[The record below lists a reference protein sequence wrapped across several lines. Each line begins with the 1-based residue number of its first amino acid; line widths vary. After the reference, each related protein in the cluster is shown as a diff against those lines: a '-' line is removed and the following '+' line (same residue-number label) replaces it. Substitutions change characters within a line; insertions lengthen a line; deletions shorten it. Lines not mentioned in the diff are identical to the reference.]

1 MRQVFRERGV
11 VAETKGKPAVSFS
24 HPAEWIFC
32 AKKAGSAVLSAFF
45 IGGIMMGAYLKKLP
59 ESLRELKNVR
69 SLAAIAM
76 LLALRVVL
84 GMFANA
90 TLPMF
95 GNTVKLSA
103 AFIPIAVGGAM
114 FGPVPAALIGALGD
128 VISFVIAPTGGGYF
142 PGFTISGLLTGLVYG
157 FALYHETLKLPRIAI
172 AWAVNTLVTET
183 FLAALWLWILYAQQP
198 DYGFYLT
205 ARLISQAV
213 KCAPEILVLFAL
225 SKPIERLS
233 SALRRKTVK
242 G

>member
-1 MRQVFRERGV
+1 
-11 VAETKGKPAVSFS
+11 
-24 HPAEWIFC
+24 
-32 AKKAGSAVLSAFF
+32 
-45 IGGIMMGAYLKKLP
+45 MGNYLKKFP
-59 ESLRELKNVR
+59 ASLRELKNVR
-69 SLAAIAM
+69 ALAAIAM

-157 FALYHETLKLPRIAI
+157 FALGLSTRCWSRPSSPPCGCGSSTRSSRTTASISPR
-172 AWAVNTLVTET
+172 
-183 FLAALWLWILYAQQP
+183 
-198 DYGFYLT
+198 G
-205 ARLISQAV
+205 
-213 KCAPEILVLFAL
+213 
-225 SKPIERLS
+225 
-233 SALRRKTVK
+233 
-242 G
+242 

>member
-1 MRQVFRERGV
+1 
-11 VAETKGKPAVSFS
+11 
-24 HPAEWIFC
+24 
-32 AKKAGSAVLSAFF
+32 
-45 IGGIMMGAYLKKLP
+45 MGNYLKKFP
-59 ESLRELKNVR
+59 ASLRELKNVR
-69 SLAAIAM
+69 ALAAIAM

-157 FALYHETLKLPRIAI
+157 FALYHEKLRLPRIAI
-172 AWAVNTLVTET
+172 AWAVNTLLVET

-225 SKPIERLS
+225 SKPVERL
-233 SALRRKTVK
+233 AAVLNRKK
-242 G
+242 

>member
-1 MRQVFRERGV
+1 
-11 VAETKGKPAVSFS
+11 
-24 HPAEWIFC
+24 
-32 AKKAGSAVLSAFF
+32 
-45 IGGIMMGAYLKKLP
+45 MGNYLKKFP
-59 ESLRELKNVR
+59 ASLRELKNVR
-69 SLAAIAM
+69 ALAAIAM

-157 FALYHETLKLPRIAI
+157 FALYHEKLRLPRIAI
-172 AWAVNTLVTET
+172 AWAVNTLVVET

-225 SKPIERLS
+225 SKPVEKLTEMLS
-233 SALRRKTVK
+233 NKTVK
-242 G
+242 GYKR